1 MKTILS
7 GMLIALLNNILIA
20 VDQVKGSLNVID
32 IALPSI
38 NINEVFH

>member
-7 GMLIALLNNILIA
+7 VMLIAVLNTILIA
-20 VDQVKGSLNVID
+20 VDRVKGSLNVID

-38 NINEVFH
+38 NVNEVLH